1 MTLINFTGMV
11 IVVLLL
17 AYRWRKLGPNLFL
30 SASLAG
36 AIMNT
41 TCLAANGLRMP
52 VDLALL
58 ASTHSSLNA
67 THCAAIAGTRLPLL
81 MDRFFF
87 SEVRWAG
94 IFSIGDLLLWFGIV
108 CMVLRFGWTQAWRK
122 KGTPTDIRPDH
133 KME

>member
-1 MTLINFTGMV
+1 MV
-11 IVVLLL
+11 LVVVLL
-17 AYRWRKLGPNLFL
+17 AYRWRRLGPNLFL

-52 VDLALL
+52 VDPALL
-58 ASTHSSLNA
+58 ASTHSLLNA
-67 THCAAIAGTRLPLL
+67 THSAAIAGTRLPWL

-94 IFSIGDLLLWFGIV
+94 IFSIGDLLLWTGII
-108 CMVLRFGWTQAWRK
+108 CMVLRFGLGRAWPK
-122 KGTPTDIRPDH
+122 KGAPTDISPDP

>member
-81 MDRFFF
+81 MDRFFV
-87 SEVRWAG
+87 SEARWAG

-108 CMVLRFGWTQAWRK
+108 CMVLRFGWAQAWRK
-122 KGTPTDIRPDH
+122 KATPTDISPDH
-133 KME
+133 KVE

>member
-1 MTLINFTGMV
+1 VTLINFTGMV
-11 IVVLLL
+11 LVVLLL

-36 AIMNT
+36 AIMNA

-52 VDLALL
+52 VDPALL

-67 THCAAIAGTRLPLL
+67 THSAAIAGTRLPWL

-94 IFSIGDLLLWFGIV
+94 IFSVGDLLLWTGIV
-108 CMVLRFGWTQAWRK
+108 CMVLRFGLGRAWRK
-122 KGTPTDIRPDH
+122 KGTPMDISPDH